1 MEFQSHIVVTSQSMM
16 KKFGTPPY
24 RYQKTKNR
32 LLKFC
37 YVPATS
43 AAHSRLLSF
52 LFLLCPFKVLMK
64 QTRQAVRAI
73 KQSIFLDVYA
83 PTPSCFVYKQVN
95 AQPYL
100 GSIPSLGKLFKD
112 YGRKRFYCIG
122 PP

>member
-1 MEFQSHIVVTSQSMM
+1 MN
-16 KKFGTPPY
+16 KKFGTPTHRY
-24 RYQKTKNR
+24 RKTKNR

-37 YVPATS
+37 YAPATS
-43 AAHSRLLSF
+43 AADNRLLFF
-52 LFLLCPFKVLMK
+52 LFLLCPFTVLMK

-100 GSIPSLGKLFKD
+100 GLLPSLGKLLKN
-112 YGRKRFYCIG
+112 YGRKMFYCTG